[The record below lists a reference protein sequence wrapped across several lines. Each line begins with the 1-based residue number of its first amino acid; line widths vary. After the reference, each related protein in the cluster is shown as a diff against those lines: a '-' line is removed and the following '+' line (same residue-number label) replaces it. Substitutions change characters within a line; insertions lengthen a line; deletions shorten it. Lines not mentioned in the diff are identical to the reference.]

1 VNFHPVTVKH
11 PINLDTNI
19 RAVGN
24 YRASYSIEE
33 RDFLLSVGAT
43 FQNEVWYNVETLGV
57 LSPLAEIAQHFIEL
71 RTRLRK
77 AGNSAQYMAK
87 IAVNSMYGIL
97 FEAVDTFMETTIKHT
112 DKETH
117 ATYDDQRIYNVLRT
131 YMNGIDITGIKDDM
145 RNQYDTT
152 YYNKVKR
159 WSAKSDGTP
168 MDVVS
173 QELSYYGITFENDHP
188 VDQLIEMDNLYNQVS
203 ERINHNSTVS
213 YDINDVVRAG
223 YRAGEFFN
231 PLYASIITSRTRILI
246 AKCATEIERKGG
258 KPILIMTDSIFWTGT
273 AEMMPAECVR
283 EIKTVGYFEKPEHVT
298 DIVCLG
304 SGRYSYISKNGEM
317 FAKKRGLNASDIH
330 DPDGIIVGEYHTDD
344 GKIKLNWLH
353 ALTIMAQTH
362 CDKLTIGV
370 RLLVSVGVILNNSH
384 YALADLGL
392 VVDEVR
398 NVDVIVGKSKRF
410 YDDGLKD
417 PAMLATQMVDTRSIY
432 LSDGMFGTAGL
443 NDQTLPE
450 LRDEIMKK
458 SVITAKS
465 KSLKTRAK
473 ATKKYNEKVKFK
485 NNTYAKH
492 NYDQLKE
499 MGYTVPEARK
509 MAKWCTD
516 RLNKKL
522 TEDGK
527 I

>member
-71 RTRLRK
+71 RSRLRK

-97 FEAVDTFMETTIKHT
+97 FEAVDTFMET
-112 DKETH
+112 
-117 ATYDDQRIYNVLRT
+117 
-131 YMNGIDITGIKDDM
+131 
-145 RNQYDTT
+145 
-152 YYNKVKR
+152 
-159 WSAKSDGTP
+159 P
-168 MDVVS
+168 
-173 QELSYYGITFENDHP
+173 
-188 VDQLIEMDNLYNQVS
+188 
-203 ERINHNSTVS
+203 
-213 YDINDVVRAG
+213 NDVLRAG

-317 FAKKRGLNASDIH
+317 FAKRRGLNASDIH

-344 GKIKLNWLH
+344 GKIKLNWHH

-362 CDKLTIGV
+362 SEKLTIGV

-384 YALADLGL
+384 YALVDLGL

-432 LSDGMFGTAGL
+432 LSDGMFGTSGL

-458 SVITAKS
+458 SVVTAKT

-473 ATKKYNEKVKFK
+473 ATKKYNEKIAFK
-485 NNTYAKH
+485 KNPEHKH
-492 NYDQLKE
+492 NYDQLKNY
-499 MGYTVPEARK
+499 GYTVPDARK
-509 MAKWCTD
+509 MAKWCVD
-516 RLNKKL
+516 RINKKL
-522 TEDGK
+522 MEDGK